1 MVNEVRENII
11 PFYLVTGFLGS
22 GKTTFLKEVLAG
34 YSSGKRIAVIQ
45 NEFAPTGVDGI
56 ELKMTGTG
64 FRLVEINNGSVFC
77 VCLMATFVES
87 VQNIIKEYR
96 PEMIFLE
103 ASGLADPVN
112 IIELLGRE
120 GLNGRVGLAHVI
132 TIVDAPNFE
141 RGRKTLPR
149 FRHQIMIA
157 DTVLINKSDIYK
169 GSKALLYDQI
179 RSMNPFAGI
188 IETAYC
194 KTDLKDLIYP
204 GEAITGSTDSRPEN
218 SGDVITDKSSS
229 EGGAPGE
236 VNTDR
241 RSSDEPSPV
250 KISGAGSSIP
260 GTVHKSAAAFT
271 GRKPGGRPDINA
283 CVLRA
288 HEKLSPEGLRSFIKE
303 LQESSPRIK
312 GFINLENG
320 NVMAV
325 QTVFEHCEF
334 SEISGY
340 EGPTELVAF
349 GRDLAPRYLRNLLRK
364 HSL

>member
-1 MVNEVRENII
+1 MDNIDEVRKI

-56 ELKMTGTG
+56 ELKMTGAG

-87 VQNIIKEYR
+87 LQKVISEYK

-120 GLNGRVGLAHVI
+120 GLNDRVGLAHII

-157 DTVLINKSDIYK
+157 DTVLINKSDVFE

-194 KTDLKDLIYP
+194 KTNMKDLILP
-204 GEAITGSTDSRPEN
+204 GENISGSTDFRPEN
-218 SGDVITDKSSS
+218 PGDVTTDKS
-229 EGGAPGE
+229 
-236 VNTDR
+236 
-241 RSSDEPSPV
+241 SSDEPSPGE
-250 KISGAGSSIP
+250 ISGERSSIP
-260 GTVHKSAAAFT
+260 GTVHKAAAAFT

-283 CVLRA
+283 SVLRA
-288 HEKLSPEGLRSFIKE
+288 HEKLTPEGLRLFIEE
-303 LQESSPRIK
+303 LQKSSPRIK

-325 QTVFEHCEF
+325 QTVFENCEI

-340 EGPTELVAF
+340 DGPTELVAF
-349 GRDLAPRYLRNLLRK
+349 GRDLTPRYLRDLLHK
-364 HSL
+364 HSS

>member
-1 MVNEVRENII
+1 MISEGNADII
-11 PFYLVTGFLGS
+11 PFFLVTGFLGS
-22 GKTTFLKEVLAG
+22 GKTTLLKNIVAR
-34 YSSGKRIAVIQ
+34 YSGDKRIAVIQ
-45 NEFAPTGVDGI
+45 NEFAPAGVDGI

-87 VQNIIKEYR
+87 LQNLIEEYR

-103 ASGLADPVN
+103 ASGLSDPVN

-120 GLNGRVGLAHVI
+120 GLNGRVGLANVI

-141 RGRKTLPR
+141 KGRKTLPR

-157 DTVLINKSDIYK
+157 DTVLLNKSDIFK

-194 KTDLKDLIYP
+194 KTDLKSLIFT
-204 GEAITGSTDSRPEN
+204 ETM
-218 SGDVITDKSSS
+218 
-229 EGGAPGE
+229 
-236 VNTDR
+236 
-241 RSSDEPSPV
+241 
-250 KISGAGSSIP
+250 
-260 GTVHKSAAAFT
+260 HKAAAAFT

-288 HEKLSPEGLRSFIKE
+288 HEKLTPEGLRSFIKE

-312 GFINLENG
+312 GFINLKNG

-325 QTVFEHCEF
+325 QTVFDHCE
-334 SEISGY
+334 ISPVAGY
-340 EGPTELVAF
+340 EGPSELIAF
-349 GRDLAPRYLRNLLRK
+349 GREITPRYLRDLLRK